1 MDRKIGIAVAAV
13 LFAAIVGL
21 GFYELI
27 LADKEGP
34 TIYISDVGTIT
45 YTEGED
51 TTPLLIGVTAM
62 DGNDGDVTASVI
74 VSRITKDGE
83 VYYAAEDKHGN
94 VTESNTFR
102 KINYIGQTKEEETTT
117 EAPTEAPAD
126 APAEES
132 STESSSQEET
142 TVSADGIP
150 VIKLTAGETTINV
163 GQGFNPLN
171 FVESTYDDSGD
182 VSRRIRAEGAYDV
195 NKPGDYVINYSVS
208 DPQGNQSEIVPF
220 TLHVK
225 GQETTA
231 PQQTPEAQEPASQEQ
246 TPQQ

>member
-74 VSRITKDGE
+74 VSRITKNGE

-102 KINYIGQTKEEETTT
+102 KINYIGKTKEEETTT
-117 EAPTEAPAD
+117 EAPVD

-225 GQETTA
+225 EQETTA

>member
-1 MDRKIGIAVAAV
+1 MDRRIGITVGIV
-13 LFAAIVGL
+13 IFAAILGL
-21 GFYELI
+21 GIYELF
-27 LADKEGP
+27 LSDKEGP
-34 TIYISDVGTIT
+34 TIYITDVGEIT

-51 TTPLLIGVTAM
+51 TAPLLAGVTAM
-62 DGNDGDVTASVI
+62 DGNDGDVTASII

-94 VTESNTFR
+94 VTESKTSR
-102 KINYIGQTKEEETTT
+102 KITYIRKKQTETTEEPST
-117 EAPTEAPAD
+117 EAPTEETTGAP
-126 APAEES
+126 P
-132 STESSSQEET
+132 EET
-142 TVSADGIP
+142 TEAPPEETTPSADGRP

-220 TLHVK
+220 TLHIK
-225 GQETTA
+225 EAENTT
-231 PQQTPEAQEPASQEQ
+231 EAQPQAPEQ
-246 TPQQ
+246 